1 MLPNFLIVG
10 AAKSGTTSVYEY
22 LNDHPQVY
30 MSPVKEPYFFSFMD
44 TVPDFRGPFDEKT
57 NKEEII
63 TSRTEY
69 ELLYEGVTDEIAIG
83 ESSNA
88 YLYLEGT
95 AENIKKL
102 VPACKIVIILRDPVS
117 RAFSHFLQHKMLGT
131 ETLEFEKAIE
141 KENERKQKNWRWH
154 YQYADQGM
162 YYGQV
167 KRYLDVFG
175 REQVKVYL
183 FDNLVADPAQ
193 MMINLGQFLGID
205 PEFYNNYDF
214 QRFNK
219 TGLPKSQT
227 MHHLI
232 RHQNP
237 VRKIAHAVVPLFL
250 RERMVSFIEKINY
263 NYEDKPTLDPDTKMK
278 LKRLFEPDIKKTAG
292 LIGRDLTM
300 WLPEDRQ

>member
-30 MSPVKEPYFFSFMD
+30 MSPVKEPYFFSFVD
-44 TVPDFRGPFDEKT
+44 KVPDFQGPFDEKT

-63 TSRTEY
+63 TSRAEY
-69 ELLYEGVTDEIAIG
+69 ERLYDGVTNETAIG

-95 AENIKKL
+95 AESIKKL
-102 VPACKIVIILRDPVS
+102 VLDCKIVIILRDPVS

-131 ETLEFEKAIE
+131 EMLDFEEAIE
-141 KENERKQKNWRWH
+141 KEDERKQKNWRWH
-154 YQYADQGM
+154 YRYIDQGRD
-162 YYGQV
+162 YWQV

-175 REQVKVYL
+175 GEKVRVYL
-183 FDNLVADPAQ
+183 FDDLVGEPEQ
-193 MMINLGQFLGID
+193 MMINLSEFLRID
-205 PEFYNNYDF
+205 PEFYRNYDF
-214 QRFNK
+214 RRFNK
-219 TGLPKSQT
+219 PGLPKNQA

-237 VRKIAHAVVPLFL
+237 VRKIAHVLTPLFL
-250 RERMVSFIEKINY
+250 RRWVVALIEKSNY
-263 NYEDKPTLDPDTKMK
+263 KYDDKPTLDPGTRMK
-278 LKRLFEPDIKKTAG
+278 LKCLFESDIKKTAE
-292 LIGRDLTM
+292 LIGRNLNM
-300 WLPEDRQ
+300 WLPEKQQ